1 MFWRKKNKA
10 AEQAVVQE
18 PEVIVSEVIEE
29 SIAPVPEAVGEET
42 SIPNEIPT
50 VEEPVSEEPVVEETV
65 VEEPVVEETVVEEP
79 VVEETVV
86 EEAAVE
92 EAPVELVKVELPKR
106 TLTQGFKAVFSRIK
120 FDVENLEELEDVL
133 IQADFGVQ
141 AAEDIVSEVKSR
153 AKRAGARTEAELKQ
167 ILTELLSEKLNRTDS
182 ALNLD
187 SGEQPYVI
195 LVVGVNGAGKT
206 TTIGKLANYL
216 VEGGAKVTL
225 GAADTFRAAA
235 VEQLETWASR
245 SSSEIVKPN
254 IEGQDPAAVAYE
266 AVEKAIANG
275 SDVLIIDTAGRLQNK
290 QGLMDE
296 LGKIRRVIEKQ
307 LPISEVLLVL
317 DSTTGQNAMTQAK
330 AFTEVAAVTGI
341 ALTKLDGSAKGGI
354 VYAIQDQLDI
364 PVKLVGVGE
373 GINDFGFFDAKDF
386 ASGLVGGK

>member
-1 MFWRKKNKA
+1 MFWRKKDKA
-10 AEQAVVQE
+10 ATPAVEEVIVQE
-18 PEVIVSEVIEE
+18 PEVIAEQVVAEEVVEVHEEPAIIEEVI
-29 SIAPVPEAVGEET
+29 VPE
-42 SIPNEIPT
+42 PT
-50 VEEPVSEEPVVEETV
+50 
-65 VEEPVVEETVVEEP
+65 
-79 VVEETVV
+79 
-86 EEAAVE
+86 
-92 EAPVELVKVELPKR
+92 ELVKVDLPKR
-106 TLTQGFKAVFSRIK
+106 NLSKGFKAVFSRIK
-120 FDVENLEELEDVL
+120 FDVENLDDLEEVL
-133 IQADFGVQ
+133 IQADFGVE
-141 AAEDIVSEVKSR
+141 AAEEIVAAVKER
-153 AKRAGARTEAELKQ
+153 AKKNGSKTEAELKTV
-167 ILTELLSEKLNRTDS
+167 LTELLTEKMTRTDA

-187 SGEQPYVI
+187 SGAQPYVI

-206 TTIGKLANYL
+206 TTIGKLSNYL

-235 VEQLETWASR
+235 VEQLETWATR
-245 SSSEIVKPN
+245 SNSEIVKPTV
-254 IEGQDPAAVAYE
+254 EGQDPAAVAYE

-354 VYAIQDQLDI
+354 VYAIQDQLNI

-373 GINDFGFFDAKDF
+373 GIEDFGFFDAKEF
-386 ASGLVGGK
+386 AIGLVGER

>member
-29 SIAPVPEAVGEET
+29 SIAPAPEAVVEET

-50 VEEPVSEEPVVEETV
+50 VEEPVAQEPVVEETAV
-65 VEEPVVEETVVEEP
+65 DEPVLEEPAAEEV
-79 VVEETVV
+79 
-86 EEAAVE
+86 AVE

-120 FDVENLEELEDVL
+120 FDVENLEDLEDVL

-153 AKRAGARTEAELKQ
+153 AKKAGARTEAELKQ
-167 ILTELLSEKLNRTDS
+167 ILTELLSEKLSRTDS

-187 SGEQPYVI
+187 SGAQPYVI

-245 SSSEIVKPN
+245 SNSEIVKPN

-266 AVEKAIANG
+266 AVEKAMANG

-354 VYAIQDQLDI
+354 VYAIQDHLDI

-386 ASGLVGGK
+386 ASGLVGEK

>member
-1 MFWRKKNKA
+1 MAGLKFWRKKDQA
-10 AEQAVVQE
+10 ADQAVAVE
-18 PEVIVSEVIEE
+18 PEVIETEEVLETQI
-29 SIAPVPEAVGEET
+29 PVADVITPE
-42 SIPNEIPT
+42 
-50 VEEPVSEEPVVEETV
+50 
-65 VEEPVVEETVVEEP
+65 
-79 VVEETVV
+79 
-86 EEAAVE
+86 
-92 EAPVELVKVELPKR
+92 ELVQVELPKR
-106 TLTQGFKAVFSRIK
+106 NLSKGFKAVFSRIK

-133 IQADFGVQ
+133 IQADFGVN
-141 AAEDIVSEVKSR
+141 ASETIVSEVKAM
-153 AKRAGARTEAELKQ
+153 AKKSGAKTETELKG
-167 ILTELLSEKLNRTDS
+167 ILTELLTQKLSRTDAS
-182 ALNLD
+182 LNLD
-187 SGEQPYVI
+187 SGKQPYVI

-245 SSSEIVKPN
+245 SGSEIVKPVS
-254 IEGQDPAAVAYE
+254 EGQDPAAVAYE
-266 AVEKAIANG
+266 TVERAIANG

-330 AFTEVAAVTGI
+330 AFTEVASVTGI

-354 VYAIQDQLDI
+354 VYAIQEQLNI

-373 GINDFGFFDAKDF
+373 GINDFGFFDAKEF
-386 ASGLVGGK
+386 AIGLVGEN

>member
-1 MFWRKKNKA
+1 MAGLKFWRKKDKA
-10 AEQAVVQE
+10 AEQAVAIE
-18 PEVIVSEVIEE
+18 PEVL
-29 SIAPVPEAVGEET
+29 VPE
-42 SIPNEIPT
+42 
-50 VEEPVSEEPVVEETV
+50 
-65 VEEPVVEETVVEEP
+65 
-79 VVEETVV
+79 VV
-86 EEAAVE
+86 EEALVIE
-92 EAPVELVKVELPKR
+92 QPVEVPNQKLVKVELPKR
-106 TLTQGFKAVFSRIK
+106 NLTKGFKAVFSRIK

-133 IQADFGVQ
+133 IQADFGVS
-141 AAEDIVSEVKSR
+141 AAEHLVAEVKAR
-153 AKRAGARTEAELKQ
+153 AKKASARTESQLRQILAEL
-167 ILTELLSEKLNRTDS
+167 LTEKMTRADA

-187 SGEQPYVI
+187 SGKQPYVI

-245 SSSEIVKPN
+245 SGSEIVKPVS
-254 IEGQDPAAVAYE
+254 EGQDPAAVAYE
-266 AVEKAIANG
+266 TVEKAIANG

-330 AFTEVAAVTGI
+330 AFTEVASVTGI

-354 VYAIQDQLDI
+354 VYAIQDQLNI

-373 GINDFGFFDAKDF
+373 GINDFGFFDAKEF
-386 ASGLVGGK
+386 AIGLVGEN

>member
-1 MFWRKKNKA
+1 MFWRKKDKA
-10 AEQAVVQE
+10 ATPAVEEVIAQE
-18 PEVIVSEVIEE
+18 PEVIAEEVVEVLAE
-29 SIAPVPEAVGEET
+29 PV
-42 SIPNEIPT
+42 I
-50 VEEPVSEEPVVEETV
+50 VEEVVVAEPVAVEEVVLVEPETV
-65 VEEPVVEETVVEEP
+65 VEEIIEAAVVEEVAVPEP
-79 VVEETVV
+79 T
-86 EEAAVE
+86 
-92 EAPVELVKVELPKR
+92 ELVKVELPKR
-106 TLTQGFKAVFSRIK
+106 NLTRGFKAVFSRIK
-120 FDVENLEELEDVL
+120 FDVENLDDLEDVL
-133 IQADFGVQ
+133 IQADFGVE
-141 AAEDIVSEVKSR
+141 AAEEIVAAVKVR
-153 AKRAGARTEAELKQ
+153 AKKNGSKTEAELKAV
-167 ILTELLSEKLNRTDS
+167 LTELLTEKMTRTD
-182 ALNLD
+182 AELNLD
-187 SGEQPYVI
+187 SGAQPYVI

-245 SSSEIVKPN
+245 SNSEIVKPTV
-254 IEGQDPAAVAYE
+254 EGQDPAAVAYE

-307 LPISEVLLVL
+307 VPISDVLLVL

-354 VYAIQDQLDI
+354 VYAIQDQLNI

-373 GINDFGFFDAKDF
+373 GIEDFGFFDAKEF
-386 ASGLVGGK
+386 AIGLVGEK

>member
-1 MFWRKKNKA
+1 MFWRKKDKA
-10 AEQAVVQE
+10 ADQAVAVE
-18 PEVIVSEVIEE
+18 PDVLSPEVIQDNQVIGRPVEV
-29 SIAPVPEAVGEET
+29 
-42 SIPNEIPT
+42 PT
-50 VEEPVSEEPVVEETV
+50 Q
-65 VEEPVVEETVVEEP
+65 
-79 VVEETVV
+79 
-86 EEAAVE
+86 
-92 EAPVELVKVELPKR
+92 ELVKVELPKR
-106 TLTQGFKAVFSRIK
+106 NLTKGFKAVFSRIK

-133 IQADFGVQ
+133 IQADFGVS
-141 AAEDIVSEVKSR
+141 ASENIVSEVKAR
-153 AKRAGARTEAELKQ
+153 AKKVGARTEPELKS
-167 ILTELLSEKLNRTDS
+167 ILTELLTERLSRTDTS
-182 ALNLD
+182 LNLD
-187 SGEQPYVI
+187 SGKQPYVI

-235 VEQLETWASR
+235 VEQLETWATR
-245 SSSEIVKPN
+245 SNSSIVKPVS
-254 IEGQDPAAVAYE
+254 EGQDPAAVAYE
-266 AVEKAIANG
+266 AVEQAIANG

-330 AFTEVAAVTGI
+330 AFTAVASVTGI

-354 VYAIQDQLDI
+354 VYAIQDQLNI

-373 GINDFGFFDAKDF
+373 GINDFGFFDAKEF
-386 ASGLVGGK
+386 AIGLVGEN

>member
-1 MFWRKKNKA
+1 MFWRKKDKA
-10 AEQAVVQE
+10 AAPAVEEVIVQE
-18 PEVIVSEVIEE
+18 PEVIAEQVVAEEVVEVHEEPAIIEEVI
-29 SIAPVPEAVGEET
+29 VPE
-42 SIPNEIPT
+42 PT
-50 VEEPVSEEPVVEETV
+50 
-65 VEEPVVEETVVEEP
+65 
-79 VVEETVV
+79 
-86 EEAAVE
+86 
-92 EAPVELVKVELPKR
+92 ELVKVDLPKR
-106 TLTQGFKAVFSRIK
+106 NLSKGFKAVFSRIK
-120 FDVENLEELEDVL
+120 FDVENLDDLEDVL
-133 IQADFGVQ
+133 IQADFGVE
-141 AAEDIVSEVKSR
+141 AAEEIVAAVKVR
-153 AKRAGARTEAELKQ
+153 AKKNGSKTEAELKAV
-167 ILTELLSEKLNRTDS
+167 LTELLTEKMTRTDA

-187 SGEQPYVI
+187 SGAQPYVI

-206 TTIGKLANYL
+206 TTIGKLSNYL

-235 VEQLETWASR
+235 VEQLETWATR
-245 SSSEIVKPN
+245 SNSEIVKPTV
-254 IEGQDPAAVAYE
+254 EGQDPAAVAYE
-266 AVEKAIANG
+266 AVERAIANG

-354 VYAIQDQLDI
+354 VYAIQDQLNI

-373 GINDFGFFDAKDF
+373 GIEDFGFFDAKEF
-386 ASGLVGGK
+386 AIGLVGER

>member
-1 MFWRKKNKA
+1 MFWRKKDKA
-10 AEQAVVQE
+10 ATPAVEEVIVQE
-18 PEVIVSEVIEE
+18 PEVIAEEVVAEE
-29 SIAPVPEAVGEET
+29 IVEVHEEPAIVEGIVVPE
-42 SIPNEIPT
+42 PT
-50 VEEPVSEEPVVEETV
+50 
-65 VEEPVVEETVVEEP
+65 
-79 VVEETVV
+79 
-86 EEAAVE
+86 
-92 EAPVELVKVELPKR
+92 ELVKVELPKR
-106 TLTQGFKAVFSRIK
+106 NLSKGFKAVFSRIK
-120 FDVENLEELEDVL
+120 FDVENLDDLEDVL
-133 IQADFGVQ
+133 IQADFGVE
-141 AAEDIVSEVKSR
+141 AAEEIVAAVKVR
-153 AKRAGARTEAELKQ
+153 AKKNGSKTEAELKAV
-167 ILTELLSEKLNRTDS
+167 LTELLTEKMSRTDAS
-182 ALNLD
+182 LNLD
-187 SGEQPYVI
+187 SGAQPYVI

-206 TTIGKLANYL
+206 TTIGKLSNYL

-235 VEQLETWASR
+235 VEQLETWATR
-245 SSSEIVKPN
+245 SNSEIVKPTV
-254 IEGQDPAAVAYE
+254 EGQDPAAVAYE

-373 GINDFGFFDAKDF
+373 GIEDFGFFDAKEF
-386 ASGLVGGK
+386 AIGLVGEK

>member
-1 MFWRKKNKA
+1 MAGLKFWRKKDQA
-10 AEQAVVQE
+10 ADQAVAVE
-18 PEVIVSEVIEE
+18 PEVIESEEVLEVQIPVAEVIT
-29 SIAPVPEAVGEET
+29 PQ
-42 SIPNEIPT
+42 
-50 VEEPVSEEPVVEETV
+50 
-65 VEEPVVEETVVEEP
+65 
-79 VVEETVV
+79 
-86 EEAAVE
+86 
-92 EAPVELVKVELPKR
+92 ELVEVELPKR
-106 TLTQGFKAVFSRIK
+106 NLSKGFKAVFSRIK

-133 IQADFGVQ
+133 IQADFGV
-141 AAEDIVSEVKSR
+141 AASETIVSEVKAM
-153 AKRAGARTEAELKQ
+153 AKKSGAKTETELKA
-167 ILTELLSEKLNRTDS
+167 ILTELLAQKLSRTDAS
-182 ALNLD
+182 LNLD
-187 SGEQPYVI
+187 SGKQPYVI

-206 TTIGKLANYL
+206 TTIGKLANNL

-245 SSSEIVKPN
+245 SGSEIVKPLS
-254 IEGQDPAAVAYE
+254 EGQDPAAVAYE
-266 AVEKAIANG
+266 TVERAIANG

-330 AFTEVAAVTGI
+330 AFTEVASVTGI

-354 VYAIQDQLDI
+354 VYAIQEQLNI

-386 ASGLVGGK
+386 AIGLVGEN

>member
-1 MFWRKKNKA
+1 MFWRKKDKA
-10 AEQAVVQE
+10 VTPAVE
-18 PEVIVSEVIEE
+18 EVIVQETEVIHTEE
-29 SIAPVPEAVGEET
+29 VVEVASESAILEEAVVEVV
-42 SIPNEIPT
+42 PT
-50 VEEPVSEEPVVEETV
+50 
-65 VEEPVVEETVVEEP
+65 
-79 VVEETVV
+79 
-86 EEAAVE
+86 
-92 EAPVELVKVELPKR
+92 ELVKVELPKR
-106 TLTQGFKAVFSRIK
+106 TLTKGFKAVFSRIK
-120 FDVENLEELEDVL
+120 FDVENLDDLEDVL

-141 AAEDIVSEVKSR
+141 AAEDIVSEVKIR
-153 AKRAGARTEAELKQ
+153 AKKASARTEDELKQ
-167 ILTELLSEKLNRTDS
+167 ILTQLLTENLSRTDAS
-182 ALNLD
+182 LNLD
-187 SGEQPYVI
+187 SGAQPYVI

-235 VEQLETWASR
+235 VEQLATWAAR
-245 SSSEIVKPN
+245 SNSEIVKPN

-266 AVEKAIANG
+266 AVEQAIANK

-317 DSTTGQNAMTQAK
+317 DSTNGQNAMTQAK
-330 AFTEVAAVTGI
+330 AFTEVASVTGI

-386 ASGLVGGK
+386 AIGLVGEK

>member
-1 MFWRKKNKA
+1 MAGLKFWRKKDQA
-10 AEQAVVQE
+10 ADQAVAVE
-18 PEVIVSEVIEE
+18 PEVIETEEVLETQI
-29 SIAPVPEAVGEET
+29 PVADVITPE
-42 SIPNEIPT
+42 
-50 VEEPVSEEPVVEETV
+50 
-65 VEEPVVEETVVEEP
+65 
-79 VVEETVV
+79 
-86 EEAAVE
+86 
-92 EAPVELVKVELPKR
+92 ELVQVELPKR
-106 TLTQGFKAVFSRIK
+106 NLSKGFKAVFSRIK

-133 IQADFGVQ
+133 IQADFGVN
-141 AAEDIVSEVKSR
+141 ASETIVSEVKAM
-153 AKRAGARTEAELKQ
+153 AKKSGAKTETELKG
-167 ILTELLSEKLNRTDS
+167 ILTELLTQKLSRTDAS
-182 ALNLD
+182 LNLD
-187 SGEQPYVI
+187 SGKQPYVI

-245 SSSEIVKPN
+245 SGSEIVKPVS
-254 IEGQDPAAVAYE
+254 EGQDPAAIAYE
-266 AVEKAIANG
+266 TVERAIANG

-330 AFTEVAAVTGI
+330 AFTEVASVTGI

-354 VYAIQDQLDI
+354 VYAIQEQLNI

-373 GINDFGFFDAKDF
+373 GINDFGFFDAKEF
-386 ASGLVGGK
+386 AIGLVGEN

>member
-1 MFWRKKNKA
+1 MAGLKFWRKKDQA
-10 AEQAVVQE
+10 ADQAVEEQVVQE
-18 PEVIVSEVIEE
+18 QEVLV
-29 SIAPVPEAVGEET
+29 EAV
-42 SIPNEIPT
+42 
-50 VEEPVSEEPVVEETV
+50 V
-65 VEEPVVEETVVEEP
+65 
-79 VVEETVV
+79 
-86 EEAAVE
+86 EAA
-92 EAPVELVKVELPKR
+92 PQELVKVELPKR
-106 TLTQGFKAVFSRIK
+106 NLSKGFKAVFSRIK

-133 IQADFGVQ
+133 IQADFGIQ
-141 AAEDIVSEVKSR
+141 ASEDIVTEVKSR
-153 AKRAGARTEAELKQ
+153 AKKAGARTEAELKV
-167 ILTELLSEKLNRTDS
+167 ILTELLTEKLSRTDA

-187 SGEQPYVI
+187 SGKQPYVI

-235 VEQLETWASR
+235 VEQLETWATR
-245 SSSEIVKPN
+245 SNSEIVKPVT
-254 IEGQDPAAVAYE
+254 EGQDPAAVAYE
-266 AVEKAIANG
+266 TVEKAIANG

-330 AFTEVAAVTGI
+330 AFTEVASVTGI

-354 VYAIQDQLDI
+354 VYTIQDQLNI

-373 GINDFGFFDAKDF
+373 GINDFGFFDAKEF
-386 ASGLVGGK
+386 AIGLVGEN

>member
-1 MFWRKKNKA
+1 MFWRKKDKA
-10 AEQAVVQE
+10 ADQVVEEVVVQE
-18 PEVIVSEVIEE
+18 PEAI
-29 SIAPVPEAVGEET
+29 
-42 SIPNEIPT
+42 
-50 VEEPVSEEPVVEETV
+50 ETV
-65 VEEPVVEETVVEEP
+65 VETSTIEPV
-79 VVEETVV
+79 
-86 EEAAVE
+86 AVTQD
-92 EAPVELVKVELPKR
+92 LVAVELPKR
-106 TLTQGFKAVFSRIK
+106 NLTKGFKSVFSRIK

-133 IQADFGVQ
+133 IQADFGVG
-141 AAEDIVSEVKSR
+141 AAEQIVAEVKTR
-153 AKRAGARTEAELKQ
+153 AKKAGARSEAELKT
-167 ILTELLSEKLNRTDS
+167 ILTELLTEKMTRADS
-182 ALNLD
+182 SLNLD
-187 SGEQPYVI
+187 SGKQPYVI

-235 VEQLETWASR
+235 VEQLETWAQR
-245 SSSEIVKPN
+245 SNSEIVKPVT
-254 IEGQDPAAVAYE
+254 EGQDPAAVAFE
-266 AVEKAIANG
+266 AVEKAVANG

-296 LGKIRRVIEKQ
+296 LGKIRRVIEKN

-354 VYAIQDQLDI
+354 VYAIQDQLNI

-373 GINDFGFFDAKDF
+373 GINDFGFFDAKEF
-386 ASGLVGGK
+386 AIGLVGEN

>member
-1 MFWRKKNKA
+1 MFWRKKDKA
-10 AEQAVVQE
+10 AAPAVEEVIVQE
-18 PEVIVSEVIEE
+18 PEVIAEEV
-29 SIAPVPEAVGEET
+29 VET
-42 SIPNEIPT
+42 PAEPT
-50 VEEPVSEEPVVEETV
+50 IVEEVVVEEV
-65 VEEPVVEETVVEEP
+65 VVPEP
-79 VVEETVV
+79 
-86 EEAAVE
+86 A
-92 EAPVELVKVELPKR
+92 ELVKVELPKR
-106 TLTQGFKAVFSRIK
+106 NLTKGFKAVFSRIK
-120 FDVENLEELEDVL
+120 FDVENLDDLEEVL
-133 IQADFGVQ
+133 IQADFGVE
-141 AAEDIVSEVKSR
+141 AAEEIVAAVKVR
-153 AKRAGARTEAELKQ
+153 AKKNGSKTEAELKAVL
-167 ILTELLSEKLNRTDS
+167 IELLTEKMSRTDAS
-182 ALNLD
+182 LNLD
-187 SGEQPYVI
+187 SGAQPYVI

-206 TTIGKLANYL
+206 TTIGKLSNYL

-245 SSSEIVKPN
+245 SKSEIVKPTV
-254 IEGQDPAAVAYE
+254 EGQDPAAVAYE
-266 AVEKAIANG
+266 AVERAIANG

-354 VYAIQDQLDI
+354 VYAIQDQLNI

-373 GINDFGFFDAKDF
+373 GIEDFGFFDAKEF
-386 ASGLVGGK
+386 AIGLVGER

>member
-29 SIAPVPEAVGEET
+29 SIAPAPEAVVEET
-42 SIPNEIPT
+42 SIPNVIPT
-50 VEEPVSEEPVVEETV
+50 FEEPVVEEPVAEEPV
-65 VEEPVVEETVVEEP
+65 VEEPVVEEV
-79 VVEETVV
+79 
-86 EEAAVE
+86 AVE

-120 FDVENLEELEDVL
+120 YDVENLEDLEDVL

-153 AKRAGARTEAELKQ
+153 AKRAGARTESELKQ
-167 ILTELLSEKLNRTDS
+167 ILTELLSEKLSRTDS

-187 SGEQPYVI
+187 SGAQPYVI

-245 SSSEIVKPN
+245 SNSEIVKPN

-266 AVEKAIANG
+266 AVEKAMANG

-354 VYAIQDQLDI
+354 VYAIQDHLDI

-386 ASGLVGGK
+386 ASGLVGEK

>member
-1 MFWRKKNKA
+1 LAGLKFWRKKDQA
-10 AEQAVVQE
+10 ADQAVEEQVVQE
-18 PEVIVSEVIEE
+18 IEVL
-29 SIAPVPEAVGEET
+29 
-42 SIPNEIPT
+42 
-50 VEEPVSEEPVVEETV
+50 VEGKSQ
-65 VEEPVVEETVVEEP
+65 
-79 VVEETVV
+79 
-86 EEAAVE
+86 
-92 EAPVELVKVELPKR
+92 ELVQVELPKR
-106 TLTQGFKAVFSRIK
+106 NLTKGFKAVFSRIK
-120 FDVENLEELEDVL
+120 FDVENLEELEEVL
-133 IQADFGVQ
+133 IQADFGVS
-141 AAEDIVSEVKSR
+141 AAEAVVAEVKVR
-153 AKRAGARTEAELKQ
+153 AKKSGARTESELKA
-167 ILTELLSEKLNRTDS
+167 ILTELLTEKLTRSDA

-187 SGEQPYVI
+187 SGKQPYVI

-235 VEQLETWASR
+235 VEQLETWATR
-245 SSSEIVKPN
+245 SNSSIVKPVS
-254 IEGQDPAAVAYE
+254 EGQDPAAVAYE
-266 AVEKAIANG
+266 AVEQAIANG

-330 AFTEVAAVTGI
+330 AFTEVASVTGI

-354 VYAIQDQLDI
+354 VYAIQDQLNI

-373 GINDFGFFDAKDF
+373 GINDFGFFDAKEF
-386 ASGLVGGK
+386 AIGLVGEN

>member
-18 PEVIVSEVIEE
+18 PEVIVYEVIEE
-29 SIAPVPEAVGEET
+29 SIAPAQGAVVEET
-42 SIPNEIPT
+42 VIPNVIPT
-50 VEEPVSEEPVVEETV
+50 VEERVAEKPVVEETV
-65 VEEPVVEETVVEEP
+65 VDESVAEEPVVQEV
-79 VVEETVV
+79 
-86 EEAAVE
+86 AVE

-120 FDVENLEELEDVL
+120 FDVENLEDLEDVL

-167 ILTELLSEKLNRTDS
+167 ILTELLSEKLSRTDS

-187 SGEQPYVI
+187 SGAQPYVI

-225 GAADTFRAAA
+225 GAGDTFRAAA

-245 SSSEIVKPN
+245 SNSEIVKPN

-266 AVEKAIANG
+266 AVEKAMANG

-386 ASGLVGGK
+386 ASGLVGEK